1 MHKLVA
7 RLKTRDWI
15 APPVCASKIRL
26 LGSSL
31 RRPRGCRGRSGRGMG
46 RHDHRLK
53 PAPPPWWSSWP
64 EKPLRR
70 RSTVMVEDPP
80 LGAFGA
86 PTPEHSQNIR
96 LHGSAQAITIR
107 PAGIEG
113 QCEDQHSAGGAGIT
127 LCAPVPCPNTAA
139 GKSIASR
146 NALRHR
152 LAALVHKHPALFAE
166 IEGFAE
172 ALCNGEN
179 DRTLFAQALTIGR
192 NELVPRTISAQQIGV
207 IERLTDPSAIA
218 RQRRYQPQVFDAPGI
233 GSCQTVLRRL

>member
-53 PAPPPWWSSWP
+53 PAPPPWWSSWWSSWP

-113 QCEDQHSAGGAGIT
+113 QCEDQHSAGG
-127 LCAPVPCPNTAA
+127 
-139 GKSIASR
+139 R
-146 NALRHR
+146 DHALRAGALPKYGGWQVDCQPQR
-152 LAALVHKHPALFAE
+152 AA
-166 IEGFAE
+166 
-172 ALCNGEN
+172 
-179 DRTLFAQALTIGR
+179 AQAR
-192 NELVPRTISAQQIGV
+192 
-207 IERLTDPSAIA
+207 RLS
-218 RQRRYQPQVFDAPGI
+218 PQASSVVCRDRG
-233 GSCQTVLRRL
+233 LRRSPLQWRKRSDLIRASPHYRQK